1 MDSLSNLDN
10 LTGLGLRGGVDMRPT
25 LLRVLTDLYVQKLT
39 HNPDEERHYTELA
52 LRLLDAVDVPTRAAV
67 AGRLARHLAPPL
79 RVIQRL
85 AADLPEVAAPVR
97 SHELL
102 KAAARVAE
110 PKPSP
115 PPIVAD
121 HAAGEPAAGTG
132 PVEQAPQ
139 TIAFDVASELNEL
152 FFAADAHERRLI
164 LLNLEV
170 AVPVSGGWTEVVPDA
185 AIGQRLETAAL
196 ARNREDFSRHLAHVL
211 HIPRAQA
218 RRVVSDD
225 LGEPIVTAAKVL
237 NISRDVLYRILLFVN
252 ANVGHSVERVHALA
266 VLYDEI
272 PVQAAQH
279 MVAIWQ
285 ALQTDERAA
294 SAHRP
299 LLWNDEARA
308 PARTATATV
317 RRAPSGQRPNQRR
330 DAS

>member
-1 MDSLSNLDN
+1 
-10 LTGLGLRGGVDMRPT
+10 
-25 LLRVLTDLYVQKLT
+25 
-39 HNPDEERHYTELA
+39 
-52 LRLLDAVDVPTRAAV
+52 
-67 AGRLARHLAPPL
+67 
-79 RVIQRL
+79 
-85 AADLPEVAAPVR
+85 VR

-115 PPIVAD
+115 PPIVED